1 MTAQPRH
8 DPSRLSGLYVIL
20 DQRAARGRDLDDVL
34 AVACAAGARLFQYR
48 NKEAPMVEA
57 YREAARLRRR
67 AADAG
72 ALFLVND
79 RCDLAI
85 AVDADGVH
93 LGQADLPLQRARA
106 VLGSEKLIGLS
117 THSVAQVQEAVREGA
132 DYVAFGPVFET
143 VTKPDRDPL
152 VGVAGLAQIRA
163 MTTRPLFAIGG
174 ISLENVDAVMAA
186 GADGVAVISAVLSA
200 PDIGAAVTAFLA
212 RLRR

>member
-1 MTAQPRH
+1 MA
-8 DPSRLSGLYVIL
+8 
-20 DQRAARGRDLDDVL
+20 
-34 AVACAAGARLFQYR
+34 
-48 NKEAPMVEA
+48 EA

-79 RCDLAI
+79 RCDLAL

-106 VLGSEKLIGLS
+106 VLGPEKIVGLS
-117 THSVAQVQEAVREGA
+117 THSAAQVQEAVREGA

-143 VTKPDRDPL
+143 VTKPDHAPL

-163 MTTRPLFAIGG
+163 VTTRPLFAIGG
-174 ISLENVDAVMAA
+174 ITLENMGAVLEA
-186 GADGVAVISAVLSA
+186 GADGVAVISAILSA